1 MIVFDL
7 KCAAA
12 HVFEVWFRDSAAYEA
27 QIEANEIAC
36 PVCGDSS
43 IDKAPMTP
51 NLARTRKSDR
61 GGKVKKES
69 PAPSKGDAEKAGQ
82 VMRYLRAA
90 RDHVE
95 TNFDNVGERFPEE
108 ARKIHHGEVDKRDIY
123 GKATDEEASELK
135 EEGIEIGQLP
145 WLPRHDS

>member
-7 KCAAA
+7 KCARA

-27 QIEANEIAC
+27 QNKAGEIAC
-36 PVCGDSS
+36 PICCDTV
-43 IDKAPMTP
+43 IDKAPMAP
-51 NLARTRKSDR
+51 NLARRGKSDR
-61 GGKVKKES
+61 DGEVKRDA
-69 PAPSKGDAEKAGQ
+69 PAPSRGDTGKAGQ

-95 TNFDNVGERFPEE
+95 ANFDNVGERFPEE

-123 GKATDEEASELK
+123 GQATDEEASELK
-135 EEGIEIGQLP
+135 DEGIEIGQLP

>member
-27 QIEANEIAC
+27 QVKAGEIAG
-36 PVCGDSS
+36 PVGRDTAHA
-43 IDKAPMTP
+43 KAPLAP
-51 NLARTRKSDR
+51 HLARRGASDR
-61 GGKVKKES
+61 GGGS
-69 PAPSKGDAEKAGQ
+69 DAPASGQGDAEKAGR

-95 TNFDNVGERFPEE
+95 KNFDDVGERFPEE
-108 ARKIHHGEVDKRDIY
+108 ARKIHHGEVEKRDIY
-123 GKATDEEASELK
+123 GQATNEEARELK
-135 EEGIEIGQLP
+135 DDGIEFGQLP

>member
-27 QIEANEIAC
+27 QTEAGEIAC
-36 PVCGDSS
+36 PICGDTA
-43 IDKAPMTP
+43 IDKAPMAP
-51 NLARTRKSDR
+51 NLARRGESDR
-61 GGKVKKES
+61 AGEVKGDT
-69 PAPSKGDAEKAGQ
+69 PAPRQGDVEKAGR

-95 TNFDNVGERFPEE
+95 ANFDNVGERFPEE

-123 GKATDEEASELK
+123 GQATDEEASELK
-135 EEGIEIGQLP
+135 DEGIEIGQLP